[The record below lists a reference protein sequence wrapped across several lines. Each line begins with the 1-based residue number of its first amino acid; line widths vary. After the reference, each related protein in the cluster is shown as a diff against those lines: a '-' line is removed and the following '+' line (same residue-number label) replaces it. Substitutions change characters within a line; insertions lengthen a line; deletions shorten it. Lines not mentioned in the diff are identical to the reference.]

1 MIKKLNFSVAG
12 GLEFNATRCVRM
24 AEVTANDA
32 SVDVTL
38 GAHQFMGLKAIAYF
52 FCLCHLTAIKS
63 YIWGDSGIIL
73 YTTVI
78 PPITTMLRDI
88 LCYISATL

>member
-52 FCLCHLTAIKS
+52 FCLCHLTAIKAIFGVTVAS
-63 YIWGDSGIIL
+63 FYN
-73 YTTVI
+73 TTVM
-78 PPITTMLRDI
+78 PPIITMLRDI